1 MNGGLDRSS
10 SFGIL
15 VAATLYF
22 FLNALTQGLVSP
34 TADLDQAQQLLLS
47 QDRAW
52 GYGAQPPLYTWIV
65 HTLFS
70 LTGPSLG
77 VLLGLKA
84 LLLGAM
90 MLGAFLV
97 ARQLGLEGSRQQ
109 AALIGFA
116 FIPQIVW
123 EAQRDLTHSVLA
135 TVLGMWT
142 LWAFLALRRA
152 PQIRGY
158 LMLGVLMAL
167 GVMGKYNYLIFMVA
181 LLVAG
186 LATPSYRPRVWNP
199 RMLLSLLVA
208 VCILLP
214 HLAWILSHQDVAT
227 ASAHKFKMDGGFTLR
242 GLGSLGMA
250 MLAFSAPLLL
260 AAGLSRSKQNGQSGP
275 TEERRILGRLLGV
288 MILLLA
294 LSVLVSG
301 ATNVKDRWLQPLLF
315 FLPLFVASVV
325 AIRMRMFSAIAI
337 ALLTLVAVILPGR
350 TLLAEWSG
358 KVSRPNLPYAA
369 GFDEIRK
376 EVGKP
381 ALIVSD
387 SELLAGNMRLAFSES
402 RIERVLTPAGFQSL
416 AERFAGKSVLFVSE
430 GELDAGWFGKLVR
443 QLESGD
449 SIVRMS
455 ETPLLYV
462 PDKKFR
468 MNWLLIRNDSMR
480 KNP

>member
-1 MNGGLDRSS
+1 MNDGPARSS
-10 SFGIL
+10 SFGII

-65 HTLFS
+65 HTLFGI
-70 LTGPSLG
+70 TGPSLG

-84 LLLGAM
+84 LLLAAL
-90 MLGAFLV
+90 MLGAFQV

-152 PQIRGY
+152 PQIRSY

-167 GVMGKYNYLIFMVA
+167 GVMSKYNYLIFMVA

-186 LATPSYRPRVWNP
+186 FATPSYRPRVWNP
-199 RMLLSLLVA
+199 WMLLSLLVA
-208 VCILLP
+208 VCLLLP
-214 HLAWILSHQDVAT
+214 HLAWIVSHQDVAT
-227 ASAHKFKMDGGFTLR
+227 SSAHKFRMDGGFTLQ
-242 GLGSLGMA
+242 GLGSLGMG

-260 AAGLSRSKQNGQSGP
+260 AAGLSRRKLDAHTGA
-275 TEERRILGRLLGV
+275 TEEARILGRLLGV
-288 MILLLA
+288 VILLLA

-315 FLPLFVASVV
+315 FLPLFIASIV
-325 AIRMRMFSAIAI
+325 AIRIRMFSALAI

-369 GFDEIRK
+369 AANEIRK
-376 EVGKP
+376 LADNP
-381 ALIVSD
+381 AFIVSD
-387 SELLAGNMRLAFSES
+387 SELLAGNLRLAFPES
-402 RIERVLTPAGFQSL
+402 RIEIVRTPAEFQSL
-416 AERFAGKSVLFVSE
+416 AEGIAGQSVLFVSE
-430 GELDAGWFGKLVR
+430 RELDAGWFGKLVR
-443 QLESGD
+443 QFESSD

-480 KNP
+480 KTP

>member
-1 MNGGLDRSS
+1 MNDGLARSS

-15 VAATLYF
+15 VAATFYF

-34 TADLDQAQQLLLS
+34 TAELDQAQQLLLS
-47 QDRAW
+47 QDLAW
-52 GYGAQPPLYTWIV
+52 GYGAQPPLYAWIV

-70 LTGPSLG
+70 LTGPNLG

-84 LLLGAM
+84 LLLGTM
-90 MLGAFLV
+90 LLGAFQV
-97 ARQLGLEGSRQQ
+97 ARTLGLEDSQQQ
-109 AALIGFA
+109 AALVGFA

-152 PQIRGY
+152 PNIRSY

-167 GVMGKYNYLIFMVA
+167 GVMSKYNYLIFLVA

-186 LATPSYRPRVWNP
+186 FATASYRPRVWNP
-199 RMLLSLLVA
+199 KMLLSLLVA

-214 HLAWILSHQDVAT
+214 HLAWIVSHQDIAT
-227 ASAHKFKMDGGFTLR
+227 ASAHKFKMDGGFSLR

-260 AAGLSRSKQNGQSGP
+260 VAGLSRRKQNCQSGP
-275 TEERRILGRLLGV
+275 TEEQRILGRLLGV
-288 MILLLA
+288 VILLLA

-301 ATNVKDRWLQPLLF
+301 ATHVKDRWLQPLLF
-315 FLPLFVASVV
+315 FLPLFVASIV
-325 AIRMRMFSAIAI
+325 AIRIRVFSAIAI

-358 KVSRPNLPYAA
+358 KISRPNLPYAA
-369 GFDEIRK
+369 GFEKIRK

-381 ALIVSD
+381 ALIVSN
-387 SELLAGNMRLAFSES
+387 SELLAGNMRLAFPES
-402 RIERVLTPAGFQSL
+402 RIEMVRTPAKFQSL

-443 QLESGD
+443 QFEGSD
-449 SIVRMS
+449 SIVGMS

-462 PDKKFR
+462 PDKMFR

-480 KNP
+480 KIP

>member
-1 MNGGLDRSS
+1 MNGGLARSS
-10 SFGIL
+10 SFGII

-70 LTGPSLG
+70 LTGPSQA

-142 LWAFLALRRA
+142 LWAFLALRRV

-167 GVMGKYNYLIFMVA
+167 GVMSKYNYLIFMVA
-181 LLVAG
+181 LLLAG

-199 RMLLSLLVA
+199 RMSLSLLVA

-214 HLAWILSHQDVAT
+214 HLVWIVSHQDVAT
-227 ASAHKFKMDGGFTLR
+227 ASAHKFKMDGGFTLQ

-260 AAGLSRSKQNGQSGP
+260 AAGLSRRKQNDQSGP

-288 MILLLA
+288 VLLLLA

-325 AIRMRMFSAIAI
+325 AIRIRMFSAIAI
-337 ALLTLVAVILPGR
+337 ALLISVAVILPGR
-350 TLLAEWSG
+350 TLFAQWSG
-358 KVSRPNLPYAA
+358 NVSRPNLPYAA
-369 GFDEIRK
+369 GLDEIRR

-387 SELLAGNMRLAFSES
+387 SELLAGNARLAFPES

-443 QLESGD
+443 QFESGD
-449 SIVRMS
+449 SIVRIS